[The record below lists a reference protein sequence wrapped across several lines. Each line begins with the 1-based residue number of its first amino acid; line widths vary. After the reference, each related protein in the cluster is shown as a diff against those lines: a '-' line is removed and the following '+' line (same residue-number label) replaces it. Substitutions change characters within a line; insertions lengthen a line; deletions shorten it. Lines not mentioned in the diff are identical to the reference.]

1 MTQSLQTAAP
11 ALLDTLI
18 QAGDRV
24 LSPDEASR
32 VQDAALAIGAAAV
45 NTALPANSIL
55 ASLRPLLVDKV
66 GVMAEAFE
74 KLAVDSLEGMDTKY
88 SKETVMTLYPTLLSG
103 QKLLIWF
110 LALALVAFTGVAL
123 WDVLQQPQ
131 VDRTDVLLT
140 VLVPLGGL
148 IAFAAVPIKTLAYS
162 SLAITAKV
170 VEHKMNKASTK

>member
-11 ALLDTLI
+11 ALLDALI

-24 LSPDEASR
+24 LTPDEASR
-32 VQDAALAIGAAAV
+32 VQQAASTIGAAV
-45 NTALPANSIL
+45 VDTALPANCIL

-74 KLAVDSLEGMDTKY
+74 KLAVDSLEGMDAKY
-88 SKETVMTLYPTLLSG
+88 SKETVMTLYPTLQAG
-103 QKLLIWF
+103 QRLLIWF
-110 LALALVAFTGVAL
+110 LAFAVVAFTGVAL
-123 WDVLQQPQ
+123 WDALQQQQ

-140 VLVPLGGL
+140 VLIPLGGL
-148 IAFAAVPIKTLAYS
+148 IAFAAVPVKTLAYS

-170 VEHKMNKASTK
+170 VEHKMNKASSK